1 MSDRPKLVQEIEARL
16 VEPVEAG
23 SLALDDG
30 QTLTWDA
37 DGIRLGADLLPSLS
51 AQLSLEPVAQRW
63 WSRLLERRT
72 LHVELRARTHRLR
85 LQAQASASRVEG
97 LPELAMG
104 GATPVP
110 LGALVA
116 LLHAVRVHDG
126 TLLIADAA
134 AGRVELPVPEAA
146 PHDEPP
152 PPPRPAQ
159 DGPPPPTRLR
169 AALTAW
175 RLWLSGL
182 PLLLLPMATRTVRD
196 GELGP
201 LPVPLVLLCAF
212 LVLPWVFGGL
222 GVALRSLRRGAPLDH
237 RRAGYWAGFGVA
249 LTLLS
254 IGYFNV
260 VFSVEARIAD
270 DGPAAMTATIFSTY
284 ACAWLAH
291 RLDVFAS
298 ERLASDLT
306 FVPLLPF
313 LFLPAPH
320 VIAFGPAAISWF
332 ARRGEELAEPVAL
345 LAEQP
350 ELARRSS

>member
-16 VEPVEAG
+16 VEPVGAG

-134 AGRVELPVPEAA
+134 AGRVELPEAA
-146 PHDEPP
+146 PHDEPTP

-222 GVALRSLRRGAPLDH
+222 GVALRSLRRGASLDH

-260 VFSVEARIAD
+260 VFCI
-270 DGPAAMTATIFSTY
+270 MTDFGGSILTLMLNCFSTWICVMLARFLGALPLESLEQQRMTLPFIPFLLMPGPHVLIY
-284 ACAWLAH
+284 VPLAIAWL
-291 RLDVFAS
+291 
-298 ERLASDLT
+298 
-306 FVPLLPF
+306 
-313 LFLPAPH
+313 
-320 VIAFGPAAISWF
+320 
-332 ARRGEELAEPVAL
+332 ARRGEALAEPVAL
-345 LAEQP
+345 RAERP
-350 ELARRSS
+350 ELRESWW